1 MRTADILAALPAE
14 LRPRVAA
21 ALDLFWRQAIGS
33 SRVQGQVE
41 ALIKADSSP
50 VTVVD
55 LLHQTQM
62 QELLRRDFPE
72 DALLS
77 EEPRNLQERHA
88 QEAADISRSVYA
100 MELGTTIVE
109 PPSDGRVVW
118 VLDPIDGTK
127 GFLGGRYFALALACF
142 FEGEPRFAVMA
153 VPGGNPERPLA
164 IDRSIAFAVAGR
176 GAWISP
182 VVAGGEPRW
191 SRLGAVSRTGPI
203 RVAVS
208 LAHGGPLADRLRST
222 PGLEV
227 LELDSQAKYLAVATG
242 DIDAYLRAARDDGRS
257 DLLWDHLPGALIA
270 SEAGCEVRHFDGGPI
285 DFQPSEAIAFRGG
298 VTCLRGR
305 ECVDV
310 PGAIAR
316 LIGRGQTND

>member
-1 MRTADILAALPAE
+1 VT
-14 LRPRVAA
+14 A
-21 ALDLFWRQAIGS
+21 ALDLFWRQALGAG
-33 SRVQGQVE
+33 RVQGQVA
-41 ALIKADSSP
+41 ALIKADASP

-55 LLHQTQM
+55 LLHQTQVQQM
-62 QELLRRDFPE
+62 LQREFAG

-88 QEAADISRSVYA
+88 VEAAQISRDFYGL
-100 MELGTTIVE
+100 EVE
-109 PPSDGRVVW
+109 PAIAELPSEGRVVW

-142 FEGEPRFAVMA
+142 VDGAPRFAVMA

-164 IDRSIAFAVAGR
+164 IDRSIAFAVAGV
-176 GAWISP
+176 GAWKSP
-182 VVAGGEPRW
+182 VIEGSDPEW
-191 SRLGAVSRTGPI
+191 SPLATPSSRRGPV

-227 LELDSQAKYLAVATG
+227 LELDSQAKYLAVAAG
-242 DIDAYLRAARDDGRS
+242 DIDAYLRAARDDGQS

-270 SEAGCEVRHFDGGPI
+270 AESGCSVRHFDGEPI
-285 DFQPSEAIAFRGG
+285 AFEPREAIAFRGG
-298 VTCLRGR
+298 VMCLRER
-305 ECVDV
+305 E
-310 PGAIAR
+310 GAAVSAAVGK
-316 LIGRGQTND
+316 LLGSSKGYETGLS

>member
-1 MRTADILAALPAE
+1 
-14 LRPRVAA
+14 V
-21 ALDLFWRQAIGS
+21 G
-33 SRVQGQVE
+33 

-62 QELLRRDFPE
+62 QEMLHLQFPG

-88 QEAADISRSVYA
+88 LEAAEISRTVYG
-100 MELGTTIVE
+100 MELGSTIAE
-109 PPSDGRVVW
+109 LPSKGSVTW

-142 FEGEPRFAVMA
+142 VDGTPRFAAMA
-153 VPGGNPERPLA
+153 VPGGNPDRPLA
-164 IDRSIAFAVAGR
+164 IDRTIAFGVAGR

-182 VVAGGEPRW
+182 VAAGGEPRW
-191 SRLGAVSRTGPI
+191 RALAGAAPPAGSI
-203 RVAVS
+203 RIAVS

-227 LELDSQAKYLAVATG
+227 LELDSQAKYLAVAAG

-270 SEAGCEVRHFDGGPI
+270 GEAGCEVRHFDGSPI
-285 DFQPSEAIAFRGG
+285 VFEPRESIAFRGG
-298 VTCLRGR
+298 VRCLRER
-305 ECVDV
+305 
-310 PGAIAR
+310 PGAGVSETVAR
-316 LIGRGQTND
+316 LIGGEATTG